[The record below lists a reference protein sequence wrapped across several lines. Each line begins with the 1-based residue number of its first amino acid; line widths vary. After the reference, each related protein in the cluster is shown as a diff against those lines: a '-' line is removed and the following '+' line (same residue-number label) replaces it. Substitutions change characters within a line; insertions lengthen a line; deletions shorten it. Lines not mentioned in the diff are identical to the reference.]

1 MNFAESQVFA
11 IFRTQVGRQ
20 NVLQKFI
27 ELNMETPQLCPGEG
41 HSNGGQKSTKTSGIQ
56 FCYKN
61 QPVRPFELADIHI
74 NTFHNTTTVQIAKNH

>member
-27 ELNMETPQLCPGEG
+27 ELNMETP
-41 HSNGGQKSTKTSGIQ
+41 
-56 FCYKN
+56 
-61 QPVRPFELADIHI
+61 
-74 NTFHNTTTVQIAKNH
+74 